1 MSIYRNWS
9 LARQTRVKGKKNLTS
24 PPYERLEQARTAK
37 FAKYCRNKVLLSLLS
52 FPIPSTDTQGRSV
65 GPEEKARPKFSST
78 GEKAPGYRLSPE
90 HFQTVKRMLAPDWA
104 QKCFVWLCPIGEQRL
119 LSSFREFAHDGYWLN
134 YGLSRLRAVSYFSLQ
149 SYCKRNL
156 STQAARLLVA
166 RNQGVRLLLGSLL
179 FAVGCDSWL
188 IVAYPVQRTRDVVH
202 WRSGSVNHS
211 IEFNNTSWLNSI

>member
-1 MSIYRNWS
+1 MNAW
-9 LARQTRVKGKKNLTS
+9 N
-24 PPYERLEQARTAK
+24 RLEPLNSRNTVEIKFCFLCSPSQFHPRTPRGGQSGRK
-37 FAKYCRNKVLLSLLS
+37 KRRDLSW
-52 FPIPSTDTQGRSV
+52 
-65 GPEEKARPKFSST
+65 
-78 GEKAPGYRLSPE
+78 LSPE

-104 QKCFVWLCPIGEQRL
+104 QKCFVLLCPIGEQRL
-119 LSSFREFAHDGYWLN
+119 LSSFREFAHDGYWLD

-166 RNQGVRLLLGSLL
+166 RNESVRLLLGSLL

-211 IEFNNTSWLNSI
+211 IKFNSTSWLNSI